1 MNAVRAASGDADY
14 TLPTRSERMNTPP
27 AMLHPELLAP
37 DGGDTIVRDGRR
49 LDHAEAASKPLR
61 SRPEPQPRGAKVH
74 GNRPIDQAEAAARF
88 IAAPEHEKMHDERLW
103 DLRQKRDREMHG
115 IAEWEELRSLASA
128 IKEHTLTHLDEYLE
142 QFEANARSNGINVH
156 WARDAAEHNR
166 IVHGILSDHGAKS
179 LIKSKSMLTEECG
192 FRHYMASVGVEVV
205 ETDLGERIQQLDNED
220 PSHVVVPAVHKL
232 RTDVAEVFAKTI
244 GTDPANS
251 DVHYLAEAQR
261 EATRPLILNADAGM
275 TGCNFAVAETG
286 TFVVCTNEGNA
297 DLSANVPKLHI
308 ASIGIEKIIPRL
320 EHLAVFVRLLSRSAL
335 GSPVTQYTSHFR
347 GPRSGGEM
355 HVVLVD
361 NGRSERSGPGG
372 VLDVAQMHPLRRVHE
387 HLPGLP
393 AQRRPQLW
401 RHLLRPDRLDHRPDL
416 QPAQIQ
422 QPALRFDVERQLHQR
437 LSGKDQYSRADLCVA
452 PGAGGAARDS
462 ARQAGRD
469 ESRGRIVVASRRLSR
484 RNCRRRYRTRPSAA
498 FRDLQRPQCLGKAPR
513 GAARAQ
519 TDLSQLVPS
528 QSRRE
533 KMSSRDDILASI
545 RANLPRVD
553 RPLPAVPSFDD
564 NPPASLLEAFKK
576 SLHQMGGIFLDPPAS
591 GDALA
596 PVREKIAGAKIVCS
610 TVSEIAG
617 NRDIAGVG
625 APQDLADVDF
635 AIVRASFAVAETGSV
650 LLSEADLHVNA
661 VAYLAQHL
669 IVLLDPADIVV
680 NLHHAYRRPEF
691 RDTALR
697 LLPYRTLRHGGHR
710 RRADPRRARR
720 ALTFR
725 PAARTLCGQPRIS
738 QRGPS

>member
-1 MNAVRAASGDADY
+1 MPSSVTAAASI
-14 TLPTRSERMNTPP
+14 TP
-27 AMLHPELLAP
+27 
-37 DGGDTIVRDGRR
+37 R
-49 LDHAEAASKPLR
+49 AASKPLR
-61 SRPEPQPRGAKVH
+61 SQPPEPQPRGAKIH

-115 IAEWEELRSLASA
+115 IPEWEELRSLASA
-128 IKEHTLTHLDEYLE
+128 IKEHTLTHLDEYLD
-142 QFEANARSNGINVH
+142 QFEANARSNGIHVH

-166 IVHGILSDHGAKS
+166 IVHGILRDHGAKS

-192 FRHYMASVGVEVV
+192 FRPYMASVGIEVI

-232 RTDVAEVFAKTI
+232 RTDVAEVFSRTI
-244 GTDPANS
+244 GTDPGNS

-261 EATRPLILNADAGM
+261 EATRPLILKADAGM

-335 GSPVTQYTSHFR
+335 GSPITQYTSHFR
-347 GPRSGGEM
+347 GPAGGRRDARRAGGQWPVRAPG
-355 HVVLVD
+355 H
-361 NGRSERSGPGG
+361 GG
-372 VLDVAQMHPLRRVHE
+372 VLDVAQMHPLRRLHE
-387 HLPGLP
+387 HLPGLSP
-393 AQRRPQLW
+393 QRRSELW
-401 RHLLRPDRLDHRPDL
+401 RHLFRPDRPHHRSDL
-416 QPAQIQ
+416 QRAQIQ
-422 QPALRFDVERQLHQR
+422 QPAVCLDAQRQLQQC
-437 LSGKDQYSRADLCVA
+437 LPGQDQHPRADLCLA
-452 PGAGGAARDS
+452 ARARGAARG
-462 ARQAGRD
+462 AAGEESRD
-469 ESRGRIVVASRRLSR
+469 EGRRRAAVAARRLSR
-484 RNCRRRYRTRPSAA
+484 RDRRRRCGARASAA
-498 FRDLQRPQCLGKAPR
+498 LRHLQRPQRLGEAPR
-513 GAARAQ
+513 GAAPAQ
-519 TDLSQLVPS
+519 TDLSQLVSGQPRS
-528 QSRRE
+528 E
-533 KMSSRDDILASI
+533 AMSSRDDILASI

-553 RPLPAVPSFDD
+553 RPLPDVPAVRRRAAGLACWTPSRR
-564 NPPASLLEAFKK
+564 ACTS
-576 SLHQMGGIFLDPPAS
+576 MGGMFLDPPAS
-591 GDALA
+591 GDILA

-610 TVSEIAG
+610 TVPEIAG

-650 LLSEADLHVNA
+650 LLSDADLRVNA

-691 RDTALR
+691 RD
-697 LLPYRTLRHGGHR
+697 RHYACFH
-710 RRADPRRARR
+710 
-720 ALTFR
+720 T
-725 PAARTLCGQPRIS
+725 
-738 QRGPS
+738 GPSATADIEGVLIHGAQGVRSLSVLPIARLPER